1 MRKSRFHATLRFGIL
16 LLLSSVGMAAWPQTD
31 IPATHTECWEEQPP
45 ATILAE
51 TDSVA
56 ILRQRLGLLAQE
68 ADAAPFVTG
77 IYVFDLTA
85 DSLLFDHLGQ
95 KVLRPASCQKI
106 LTAVTALDVLGRD
119 FPLTTRAYCNG
130 EVKKDTIWDEQGDS
144 IGRISAF
151 LQGDITIKGAF
162 DPAFSYGDLK
172 SLAASIKEMGIDSIA
187 GQLRADLSCYHGERL
202 GKGWCWDD
210 VPSDEVPYLT
220 PLLFNHELPLSGG
233 TDFVEHPD
241 QYFIDVLE
249 QELHRLGVRTNP
261 TATLSGAARHAGA
274 GSEVFALSR
283 TVAQLLGRMMKR
295 SDNLYAEAL
304 FARLGGASR
313 VEALAK
319 RLGYD
324 GQAVS
329 AADGS
334 GLSLYNY
341 ASPAAVVAFLR
352 HAARQPEQLSALYF
366 SLPVAGTDGTLSNR
380 MKQGKAYRNIHA
392 KTGTVTGVSSL
403 SGYATA
409 ANGHLLAFSIIS
421 NGTLRAAQARQL
433 QDRICQA
440 LTE

>member
-1 MRKSRFHATLRFGIL
+1 MRTRCPRHTLRFAVLPL
-16 LLLSSVGMAAWPQTD
+16 LLAVGMAARPQTD
-31 IPATHTECWEEQPP
+31 TLTTRTECWEEQPP
-45 ATILAE
+45 AAIIME

-56 ILRQRLGLLAQE
+56 ILRQSLGLLAQE

-77 IYVFDLTA
+77 IYVFDITA
-85 DSLLFDHLGQ
+85 DSLLFDHQGQ

-106 LTAVTALDVLGRD
+106 LTAVTALDALGRD

-130 EVKKDTIWDEQGDS
+130 VVERDTVRAENSDS

-151 LQGDITIKGAF
+151 LQGDITVKGAF

-172 SLAASIKEMGIDSIA
+172 SMAAAIKELGIDSIA
-187 GQLRADLSCYHGERL
+187 GRLRTDLSCYAGKRL
-202 GKGWCWDD
+202 GRGWCWDD

-233 TDFVEHPD
+233 SQFVERPE
-241 QYFIDVLE
+241 QYFLDVLE
-249 QELHRLGVRTNP
+249 QELHRLGVRTNLAAAMSQ
-261 TATLSGAARHAGA
+261 ATRNAGE
-274 GSEVFALSR
+274 GREVFALSR
-283 TVAQLLGRMMKR
+283 TVGQLLGRMMKR

-304 FARLGGASR
+304 FSRLGGASR

-319 RLGYD
+319 RLGHD
-324 GQAVS
+324 GLTVR

-334 GLSLYNY
+334 GLSPYDY
-341 ASPAAVVAFLR
+341 VTPAAVVAFLR
-352 HAARQPEQLSALYF
+352 HAAHQPAQLEALYF
-366 SLPVAGTDGTLSNR
+366 ALPVAGTDGTLSKR
-380 MKQGKAYRNIHA
+380 MKQGTAFRNVHA

-421 NGTLRAAQARQL
+421 NGTLRPAQARQL
-433 QDRICQA
+433 QDRICQT

>member
-1 MRKSRFHATLRFGIL
+1 MRRNCPSLALRFGIL
-16 LLLSSVGMAAWPQTD
+16 LLLSAAGMAARPQTD
-31 IPATHTECWEEQPP
+31 TIAPHTECWEEQPP
-45 ATILAE
+45 AAIIAE

-56 ILRQRLGLLAQE
+56 ILRQRLSQLAQE

-85 DSLLFDHLGQ
+85 DSLLFDHWGQ
-95 KVLRPASCQKI
+95 KVMRPASCQKI
-106 LTAVTALDVLGRD
+106 LTAVAALDALGGD
-119 FPLTTRAYCNG
+119 FQLTTRAYSHG
-130 EVKKDTIWDEQGDS
+130 LVKRDTIWNESGDS
-144 IGRISAF
+144 IGRISTY
-151 LQGDITIKGAF
+151 LQGDITVKGAF
-162 DPAFSYGDLK
+162 DPAFSYSDLK

-187 GQLRADLSCYHGERL
+187 GRLRADLSCYHGERL
-202 GKGWCWDD
+202 GRGWCWDD

-233 TDFVEHPD
+233 SKFVALPE
-241 QYFIDVLE
+241 QYFLDVLE
-249 QELHRLGVRTNP
+249 QELHQLGVRTNP
-261 TATLSGAARHAGA
+261 NAPNANVAQSAGEHR
-274 GSEVFALSR
+274 EVFALSR
-283 TVAQLLGRMMKR
+283 TVEQLLGRMMKR

-304 FARLGGASR
+304 FSRMGGASR

-319 RLGYD
+319 RLGHD
-324 GQAVS
+324 RETVR

-352 HAARQPEQLSALYF
+352 HAARQPSQLRALYF
-366 SLPVAGTDGTLSNR
+366 AMPVAGTDGTLSKR
-380 MKQGKAYRNIHA
+380 MTQGSTYRNIHA